1 MDAPVVFTH
10 VYKTYEEPVVWVV
23 RDFSLSIQAG
33 EFFCLVGPSGCGK
46 STVLKMIA
54 DILPPTRGVLTK
66 PRHVGMVF
74 QSYALLP
81 WLTVEDNVAFV
92 ARMQGFDP
100 AKVRAVTERYL
111 HMVHLEEFAAKFP
124 RELSGGQRQR
134 VGIARAL
141 AVESNV
147 LLLDEPFSALDPVI
161 SDELRTELLAIW
173 KATSKT
179 IVMISHHFEEAVL
192 LADRIGVMQNGT
204 IKEIISVTLPRP
216 RTEEQAQFVME
227 VKKVRACL
235 A

>member
-1 MDAPVVFTH
+1 
-10 VYKTYEEPVVWVV
+10 
-23 RDFSLSIQAG
+23 
-33 EFFCLVGPSGCGK
+33 
-46 STVLKMIA
+46 
-54 DILPPTRGVLTK
+54 
-66 PRHVGMVF
+66 
-74 QSYALLP
+74 
-81 WLTVEDNVAFV
+81 
-92 ARMQGFDP
+92 
-100 AKVRAVTERYL
+100 L
-111 HMVHLEEFAAKFP
+111 H
-124 RELSGGQRQR
+124 
-134 VGIARAL
+134 
-141 AVESNV
+141 
-147 LLLDEPFSALDPVI
+147 EPFSALDPVI